1 LPDVLE
7 FRPSGSSKMCSLIT
21 HPVVPVAISSLFPR
35 QSLSPAVVIAGAI
48 CSVVPDFDV
57 IGFSLGIRYGDML
70 GHRGL
75 THSILFAAVLGALL
89 TFRLA
94 EHNARARLLVFIFL
108 VSSTLSHA
116 ILDSLT
122 NGGLGVAFFAPFQN
136 ERYFFS
142 WRPVQV
148 SPIGLKNFF
157 ADGGL
162 HVLRTELLWIWL
174 PAAIIY
180 AFGYLIKLPRQR

>member
-1 LPDVLE
+1 
-7 FRPSGSSKMCSLIT
+7 M
-21 HPVVPVAISSLFPR
+21 AISSLFPR

-57 IGFSLGIRYGDML
+57 IGFGLGISYGEML

-89 TFRLA
+89 TYRLA

-108 VSSTLSHA
+108 FSSTLSHA
-116 ILDSLT
+116 ILDAMT

-136 ERYFFS
+136 DRYFFS
-142 WRPVQV
+142 WRPIQV
-148 SPIGLKNFF
+148 SPIGLRNFF
-157 ADGGL
+157 AEGGL
-162 HVLRTELLWIWL
+162 HVLRTEFLWIWL

-180 AFGYLIKLPRQR
+180 ALGCLFILSRKR